1 MNRNILL
8 IMALTVCVSG
18 LAQPKGPRP
27 ASPKDKEKTEEKKEA
42 PALNLTFSEGL
53 FGAAQNEKDWYLEIP
68 DSLLGR
74 RFLAVTRYVSNTVGA
89 GVYGGEEVNEAM
101 LYWEK
106 ASNGNLL
113 LRSDVLGIVAPKDD
127 IIAEAVRV
135 SSENPIVAS
144 FKPEK
149 AHRPEPPVSRPT
161 ASSRA
166 IRRSFPW
173 TAAAKNSTTWAA

>member
-74 RFLAVTRYVSNTVGA
+74 RVCKQ
-89 GVYGGEEVNEAM
+89 YGDKELSDALVN
-101 LYWEK
+101 K
-106 ASNGNLL
+106 LL
-113 LRSDVLGIVAPKDD
+113 SLVPAC
-127 IIAEAVRV
+127 
-135 SSENPIVAS
+135 
-144 FKPEK
+144 
-149 AHRPEPPVSRPT
+149 
-161 ASSRA
+161 
-166 IRRSFPW
+166 
-173 TAAAKNSTTWAA
+173 TAARK